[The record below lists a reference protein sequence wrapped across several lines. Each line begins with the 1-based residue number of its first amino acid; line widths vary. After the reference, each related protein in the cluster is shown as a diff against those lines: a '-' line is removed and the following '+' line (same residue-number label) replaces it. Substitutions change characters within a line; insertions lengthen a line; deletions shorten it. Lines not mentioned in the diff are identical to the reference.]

1 MDLIRKTVCIS
12 LRPGK
17 DFMIPQLLNE
27 LRQITEEEKQILNGQ
42 KNIDHDLYSNSP
54 SFRIASEKM
63 LKENQLIRVRP
74 HTRFVHFPKHTH
86 NYVEMVYM
94 CSGTTTHKINETT
107 ITLRTGELLIL
118 NQHAFQEILPAGKE
132 DVAVNFIILP
142 EFFDQT
148 LTMLGSEQSMLRD
161 FIVGCLQTADSPL
174 SYLHFKVSDILPI
187 QNLLENLIWTIFHD
201 LQNKRL
207 MNQITM
213 GLLFLQLLDHMDCM
227 EAGHTFYEQ
236 DILLQVFQYI
246 EEHYRDGELSL
257 LADQLHCDFTWLS
270 RTIRRLCGHTYTE
283 LVQKKRLNQAC
294 FLLRSTA
301 LSILDIS
308 MAVGYENFSYFHRIF
323 KAATGLT
330 PRQYRISP
338 SALPVSHI

>member
-1 MDLIRKTVCIS
+1 
-12 LRPGK
+12 
-17 DFMIPQLLNE
+17 
-27 LRQITEEEKQILNGQ
+27 
-42 KNIDHDLYSNSP
+42 
-54 SFRIASEKM
+54 
-63 LKENQLIRVRP
+63 
-74 HTRFVHFPKHTH
+74 
-86 NYVEMVYM
+86 MVYM

-213 GLLFLQLLDHMDCM
+213 GLLFC
-227 EAGHTFYEQ
+227 
-236 DILLQVFQYI
+236 
-246 EEHYRDGELSL
+246 S
-257 LADQLHCDFTWLS
+257 C
-270 RTIRRLCGHTYTE
+270 
-283 LVQKKRLNQAC
+283 
-294 FLLRSTA
+294 
-301 LSILDIS
+301 
-308 MAVGYENFSYFHRIF
+308 
-323 KAATGLT
+323 
-330 PRQYRISP
+330 
-338 SALPVSHI
+338 